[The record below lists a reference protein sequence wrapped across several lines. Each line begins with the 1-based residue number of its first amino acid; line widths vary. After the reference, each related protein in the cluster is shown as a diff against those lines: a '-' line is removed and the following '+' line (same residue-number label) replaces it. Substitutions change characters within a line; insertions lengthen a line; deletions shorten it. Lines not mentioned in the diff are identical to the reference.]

1 MGSSGKAA
9 AAHRLSDGGA
19 KKGSDVRQFFSPR
32 LVYDWG
38 PVATGSVR
46 SVQLLRLQ
54 TTRGGAITGG
64 TDYIRPTA
72 RFQKRPVSGAIRSR
86 EAGKS
91 MNLASTVRIAAA
103 ISAFVLLTAV
113 SGTAFAAEDEA
124 PTNFAKLKFEGA
136 CDAQNNRLWLSNIH
150 TFKTIAVTL
159 RWKAAG
165 GKDLVEQ
172 FFTAP
177 NTIKEIGCAAEA
189 EITEATFANF

>member
-46 SVQLLRLQ
+46 SVQLLRLRA
-54 TTRGGAITGG
+54 TRGGAITGG

-72 RFQKRPVSGAIRSR
+72 RFQKRPVPGAIRSG

-91 MNLASTVRIAAA
+91 MNLASTVQIAAA
-103 ISAFVLLTAV
+103 ISAFVLLTAAP
-113 SGTAFAAEDEA
+113 GTAFAAEDEV
-124 PTNFAKLKFEGA
+124 PSNFAKLKFEGA